1 MYLFKILF
9 EYNGIIIY
17 MSKVKIK
24 RLKLKEPFV
33 SILRFIGI
41 ILIVLFLIFLFY
53 RFEILSVSR
62 LGYSEDASKNILFKF
77 KKKYVKSIP
86 FSKTL
91 NSAFESSDYE
101 EKYLS
106 KYSDI
111 DYYKDKNLIKTI
123 NKLLDKKYT
132 VNEINLILSRGS
144 VEECLEFSK
153 KDKIIYLE
161 EYLDFEFARI
171 RLYDQ
176 YVDYGNDT
184 GDSAYD
190 TIVYVNLG
198 INKSEYTDPTIV
210 DKFNINMLVNKHFKL
225 NSDFNVP
232 DLVKVD
238 KKYTNNDD
246 VMMNREAYDAY
257 IKMSDALKKEKLGI
271 FITTAYRSYDEQKKL
286 CDYYKKLYGDQYVKK
301 YVAQP
306 GFSEHQ
312 TGLAIDI
319 GSVKSTTFA
328 SSKEYK
334 WMIKNAYKYGYIL
347 RYTKKFEDET
357 GFRSEAWHYRY
368 VGVDIAKALHDKDMS
383 YEEYYATKIFK

>member
-1 MYLFKILF
+1 
-9 EYNGIIIY
+9 
-17 MSKVKIK
+17 MSKVKVK

-33 SILRFIGI
+33 SISKIIGI
-41 ILIVLFLIFLFY
+41 ILVVIFLIFLFY
-53 RFEILSVSR
+53 RFQILSVSR
-62 LGYSEDASKNILFKF
+62 LGYSEEASKNILFKF
-77 KKKYVKSIP
+77 KKKYIKSVP

-91 NSAFESSDYE
+91 NAAFESDDYD

-106 KYSDI
+106 KYDDI
-111 DYYKDKNLIKTI
+111 DYYKGKNLIKAI
-123 NKLLDKKYT
+123 NKLLDKKYS
-132 VNEINLILSRGS
+132 VNDINLILSRGT
-144 VEECLEFSK
+144 VDDALEFSK

-161 EYLDFEFARI
+161 EYLNFDFARI

-176 YVDYGNDT
+176 YVDYGNET
-184 GDSAYD
+184 GDTAYD

-198 INKSEYTDPTIV
+198 INNEEYVNPNIV

-225 NSDFNVP
+225 NSDFKVP

-238 KKYTNNDD
+238 KKYTNNDN
-246 VMMNREAYDAY
+246 VMMNREAYESY
-257 IKMSDALKKEKLGI
+257 IEMSEALNKENLGI
-271 FITTAYRSYDEQKKL
+271 FITTAYRSYDEQKEL
-286 CDYYKKLYGDQYVKK
+286 CDYYKKLYGNEYVKK

-319 GSVKSTTFA
+319 GSVKSKTFA

-347 RYTKKFEDET
+347 RYTKRFEEET
-357 GFRSEAWHYRY
+357 GFRNEAWHYRY
-368 VGVDIAKALHDKDMS
+368 VGRDIAKVLHDKDMS

>member
-1 MYLFKILF
+1 
-9 EYNGIIIY
+9 

-62 LGYSEDASKNILFKF
+62 LGYSEEASKSILFKF
-77 KKKYVKSIP
+77 KKKYIKSVP

-91 NSAFESSDYE
+91 NAAFESDDYE

-106 KYSDI
+106 KYNDI
-111 DYYKDKNLIKTI
+111 DYYKDKKLIKTI

-132 VNEINLILSRGS
+132 VNEVNLILSRGS

-153 KDKIIYLE
+153 KDKVIYLE

-198 INKSEYTDPTIV
+198 INKSEY
-210 DKFNINMLVNKHFKL
+210 
-225 NSDFNVP
+225 S
-232 DLVKVD
+232 
-238 KKYTNNDD
+238 
-246 VMMNREAYDAY
+246 
-257 IKMSDALKKEKLGI
+257 
-271 FITTAYRSYDEQKKL
+271 
-286 CDYYKKLYGDQYVKK
+286 
-301 YVAQP
+301 
-306 GFSEHQ
+306 
-312 TGLAIDI
+312 
-319 GSVKSTTFA
+319 
-328 SSKEYK
+328 
-334 WMIKNAYKYGYIL
+334 
-347 RYTKKFEDET
+347 
-357 GFRSEAWHYRY
+357 
-368 VGVDIAKALHDKDMS
+368 
-383 YEEYYATKIFK
+383 

>member
-1 MYLFKILF
+1 M
-9 EYNGIIIY
+9 G
-17 MSKVKIK
+17 KVKIK
-24 RLKLKEPFV
+24 RLKLKKPFI

-41 ILIVLFLIFLFY
+41 ILIVLLFIFLFY
-53 RFEILSVSR
+53 RFEIFSISR
-62 LGYSEDASKNILFKF
+62 LGYSEEASKNILFKF
-77 KKKYVKSIP
+77 KKKYIKSIP
-86 FSKTL
+86 YSKTL
-91 NSAFESSDYE
+91 NAAFESSDYK

-106 KYSDI
+106 KYNDI
-111 DYYKDKNLIKTI
+111 DYYNDKILIKTI
-123 NKLLDKKYT
+123 NKLLDKKYS
-132 VNEINLILSRGS
+132 VNDINLILSRGS
-144 VEECLEFSK
+144 VKDCYEFSK
-153 KDKIIYLE
+153 KDKVIYLE
-161 EYLDFEFARI
+161 EYFDFEFARI

-176 YVDYGNDT
+176 YVDYGNET

-198 INKSEYTDPTIV
+198 INNDEYVNPNIV
-210 DKFNINMLVNKHFKL
+210 DTFNINMLVNKHFKL

-246 VMMNREAYDAY
+246 IMMNREAYEAY
-257 IKMSDALKKEKLGI
+257 IKMSDALSKEKLGI
-271 FITTAYRSYDEQKKL
+271 FITTAYRSYNEQKEL
-286 CDYYKKLYGDQYVKK
+286 CDYYKKLYGNEYVKK

-319 GSVKSTTFA
+319 GSVKSNTFA

-334 WMIKNAYKYGYIL
+334 WMLKNAYKYGFIL
-347 RYTKKFEDET
+347 RYTKKFQDET
-357 GFRSEAWHYRY
+357 GFKNEAWHYRY
-368 VGVDIAKALHDKDMS
+368 VGVDIAKEIHDKEMS

>member
-1 MYLFKILF
+1 
-9 EYNGIIIY
+9 
-17 MSKVKIK
+17 MSKRIVK

-33 SILRFIGI
+33 SICKIIGI
-41 ILIVLFLIFLFY
+41 ILVVLFLIFLFY
-53 RFEILSVSR
+53 RFQILSVSR
-62 LGYSEDASKNILFKF
+62 LGYSEEASKSILFKF
-77 KKKYVKSIP
+77 KKKYIKSVP
-86 FSKTL
+86 YSKTL
-91 NSAFESSDYE
+91 NLAFESDDYN

-106 KYSDI
+106 KYNDI
-111 DYYKDKNLIKTI
+111 DYYNDKKLIKAI
-123 NKLLDKKYT
+123 NLLLDKKYT

-144 VEECLEFSK
+144 VDDAIEFSK

-161 EYLDFEFARI
+161 EYLNFDFARI

-176 YVDYGNDT
+176 YVDYGNET
-184 GDSAYD
+184 GDTAYD

-198 INKSEYTDPTIV
+198 INNPEYTNPTIV

-225 NSDFNVP
+225 KDNFNVP

-238 KKYTNNDD
+238 KQYTSEDNI
-246 VMMNREAYDAY
+246 MMNREAYESF
-257 IKMSDALKKEKLGI
+257 IKMSDDMKKDKLGI
-271 FITTAYRSYDEQKKL
+271 YITTAYRSYNEQKEL
-286 CDYYKKLYGDQYVKK
+286 CDYYKKLYGEEYVKK

-312 TGLAIDI
+312 TGLAIDV
-319 GSVKSTTFA
+319 GSVKSKTFA

-334 WMIKNAYKYGYIL
+334 WMIDNAYKYGFIL
-347 RYTKKFEDET
+347 RYSKQFQEET

-368 VGVDIAKALHDKDMS
+368 VGEDIAKAIHDKEMS